1 MAEVAVPGRV
11 SVADAGPFARFVL
24 RGPEAI
30 GRAAAQALGL
40 EPPGLNRAAATEE
53 GAMLRLGPDEWLL
66 LAPPAASAALAE
78 RVRQALG
85 DAPHALVDVSQR
97 QLAYALSGPRAADL
111 LAAGCPLDL
120 DAAFPVGTATRTLL
134 GKAEIVLWRTED
146 GFRLEVARSF
156 APYVLASLRE
166 AAREH
171 EAG

>member
-1 MAEVAVPGRV
+1 MAEIAIPGRV
-11 SVADAGPFARFVL
+11 SVADAGPSGRLVL

-40 EPPGLNRAAATEE
+40 EPPPLNRAAAADEH
-53 GAMLRLGPDEWLL
+53 AMLRLGPDEWLL
-66 LAPPAASAALAE
+66 LAPPAASGLAH

-97 QLAYALSGPRAADL
+97 QVAYLVTGPRAADL

-120 DAAFPVGTATRTLL
+120 DAFSVGTATRTLL
-134 GKAEIVLWRTED
+134 GKAEIVLWRTEEAW
-146 GFRLEVARSF
+146 RLEVARSF
-156 APYVLASLRE
+156 ALYALAFLRE

-171 EAG
+171 KAG